1 MQQVGVCG
9 QSVNNW
15 RKAYREGGLSQLLSH
30 KKTGF
35 KPSVF
40 LSEEKAK
47 LGELVNN
54 PQNGI
59 VGYVEFQRW
68 VKEQFCKEV
77 KYITLFLF
85 LYRHTR
91 LS

>member
-1 MQQVGVCG
+1 MLLKMQKAGDAGITKESLIHQVGVCG

-40 LSEEKAK
+40 
-47 LGELVNN
+47 
-54 PQNGI
+54 
-59 VGYVEFQRW
+59 
-68 VKEQFCKEV
+68 
-77 KYITLFLF
+77 
-85 LYRHTR
+85 
-91 LS
+91 